1 MIEIAAEPF
10 DSPESVSLR
19 EELAHELSERYG
31 GDFEPGAKPTADDVA
46 VWVVAREGG
55 RALGCGALRSLGEPV
70 AEIKRMYVRPE
81 ARGRGIGALVLGV
94 LEQQAVESGFRVM
107 RLETGPLQ
115 PEAVRLY
122 ERAGYREIP
131 CFGAYSAGVASRCF
145 ERRIA

>member
-10 DSPESVSLR
+10 DSADSVALR
-19 EELAHELSERYG
+19 EEMASEMRERYG
-31 GDFEPGAKPTADDVA
+31 GDLEPGAKPTAEDVA
-46 VWVVAREGG
+46 AWVVAREDG

-81 ARGRGIGALVLGV
+81 ARGRGIGALVLGA
-94 LEQQAVESGFRVM
+94 LEREAVERGFRVM

-115 PEAVRLY
+115 PEALRLY

-131 CFGAYSAGVASRCF
+131 CFGAYASGAASRCF